1 MGFRDA
7 NLLRDSAV
15 DVRMD
20 PILVH
25 DVEGILRKLGLTHSE
40 AVALFY
46 KRMVRDGDLG
56 FLDDGDRDR

>member
-7 NLLRDSAV
+7 NLPRDSAV

-25 DVEGILRKLGLTHSE
+25 DAEGILCKLGLTHSE